1 MSNAEPIETADG
13 IKGEVVRFV
22 KDQDGRTVFFPN
34 GPGRTGYV
42 VPDAASEQVLRDAA
56 QRSAKLRKKWA
67 VPAARLLMLPFV
79 AGAYA
84 LAGSHLFLGLGILA
98 VGIVCAVLPEA
109 IVYRLWMGRFLRGL
123 EPVGKEVSTG
133 NRVLYRALATIAG
146 ASGVIWLILQL
157 YDRRIAAISGAGNV
171 TYFYRDISW
180 PIFIAIIGS
189 LMVAGL
195 AASWGKL
202 AARFSEIR
210 LWFGLWVS
218 GLIALGGLG
227 WSVSIFFN
235 PTPEVALTPTS
246 LHCGWRVAWL
256 DIAGMRVE
264 DGDRGKRQAL
274 VQLKPGMVPTGASTG
289 AIAQDGSARCE
300 ITDLNVSY
308 SDVYDAM
315 RAAWQAHQAD
325 DSQPATQGRERP
337 DILPG
342 ATREQVLIVLGKPM
356 VTDPGSSEIYY
367 YVRSRPKDA
376 AEEGNSPS
384 ERILA
389 VYFDDSHRVQRFAEY
404 GLQNGRLFDY
414 VTHEFV
420 PSEDQVGLLEMLTMR
435 FLRRN

>member
-1 MSNAEPIETADG
+1 MSNAEPVEAADG
-13 IKGEVVRFV
+13 VKGEVARFV

-34 GPGRTGYV
+34 GPGRTGYI

-56 QRSAKLRKKWA
+56 QRSAKLRKWS

-84 LAGSHLFLGLGILA
+84 LFGSHLFLGLGLLA

-109 IVYRLWMGRFLRGL
+109 IVYRLWMGRFLKGL
-123 EPVGKEVSTG
+123 DPVDNEARTG
-133 NRVLYRALATIAG
+133 QRVPYRALAMIAG

-157 YDRRIAAISGAGNV
+157 YDRRIAAISGAGGV

-180 PIFIAIIGS
+180 PIFIAIIGG

-195 AASWGKL
+195 VAGWGKL

-227 WSVSIFFN
+227 WTAATFFN
-235 PTPEVALTPTS
+235 PTPEIAITPAS
-246 LHCGWRVAWL
+246 LYCGWQVPWS
-256 DIAGMRVE
+256 DITGMRVE
-264 DGDRGKRQAL
+264 DGRRGKRYAL
-274 VQLKPGMVPTGASTG
+274 VQLKPGAFPSGSSTG

-300 ITDLNVSY
+300 ITKLNVGY

-315 RAAWQAHQAD
+315 RAAWQAHRED
-325 DSQPATQGRERP
+325 DGRGASLDDE
-337 DILPG
+337 LPKTLAG
-342 ATREQVLIVLGKPM
+342 ATREQVLIVLGKPS
-356 VTDPGSSEIYY
+356 VINYPSANVYY
-367 YVRSRPKDA
+367 YLPSRPKEAAGDA
-376 AEEGNSPS
+376 NAPS
-384 ERILA
+384 ERLLA
-389 VYFDDSHRVQRFAEY
+389 VYFDDSHRVQRVAEY
-404 GLQNGRLFDY
+404 ELQNGRLFDY
-414 VTHEFV
+414 VTHQFV